1 MTHPARFLL
10 PSILLGC
17 ALAGCE
23 ARVEET
29 AAASQVETLVP
40 AIVIEPAALDFG
52 DVAVGASATLELRV
66 ANEGDAALV
75 TTLALAGENPA
86 FSLDTAEVELEPGV
100 GQRVNVTFTPA
111 EVGSVGVALTLT
123 SNDPVNGIMLVPI
136 TGAGLG
142 PQLEPKA
149 DPLGLGEAELRC
161 PVSGTVL
168 VRNAGTLPV
177 TIDAFTFA
185 DPMFTAAAGAVT
197 VPPDGFAAIDVTA
210 TPLMLGESVG
220 TLVAETTQG
229 AIYAGSVSVT
239 GVPRSVYTETYVVQ
253 PASADVLV
261 VLDATLPD
269 GIAGVRA
276 QVEALLPLAAGE
288 HRLAV
293 TVADDGC
300 VPGAWIDASTADP
313 LFALSEML
321 DAEPGTLPDQG
332 FVRTFNALSV
342 EALASGGCNEGFLR
356 DDSALFVIGIT
367 DQHEE
372 SSVSFVTFVDTLAAL
387 KARPEFRV
395 VNTVGGDWPGGC
407 ESITAAA
414 SWYEATLGTDG
425 LYLSFCASD
434 WSSALVDD
442 VEDRYEPTSRFELSA
457 FPDPSTLHV
466 YVDGTE
472 VTVGWT
478 YHPVDNQVQF
488 GDALPVGTEV
498 EITYELEACPLP

>member
-1 MTHPARFLL
+1 MSYPARFL
-10 PSILLGC
+10 PSSVLLGC

-23 ARVEET
+23 ASVDET
-29 AAASQVETLVP
+29 AAPSQVEALAP
-40 AIVIEPAALDFG
+40 SMEIEPAALDFG
-52 DVAVGASATLELRV
+52 EVAVGASATLELRV

-75 TTLALAGENPA
+75 ATLALAGENPA

-111 EVGSVGVALTLT
+111 EVGSGDVVLTLT

-142 PQLEPKA
+142 PHLEPKE
-149 DPLGLGEAELRC
+149 DPLGLGDTELRC

-185 DPMFTAAAGAVT
+185 DPMFTAAAGALT
-197 VPPDGFAAIDVTA
+197 VPPDGVATVEVTA

-220 TLVAETTQG
+220 TRVAETTQG

-269 GIAGVRA
+269 GIASVRA

-342 EALASGGCNEGFLR
+342 GALGAGGCNQGFLR
-356 DDSALFVIGIT
+356 ENSALVVIGIT
-367 DQHEE
+367 DQHET

-395 VNTVGGDWPGGC
+395 VHTVGGDWPGGC

-414 SWYEATLGTDG
+414 SWYEATAASDG

-434 WSSALVDD
+434 WSSDLVDD
-442 VEDRYEPTSRFELSA
+442 VADRYESTSALEFGA

-466 YVDGTE
+466 YVDGAE

-478 YHPVDNQVQF
+478 YDPVDNQVQF
-488 GDALPVGTEV
+488 GDALPVGAEV
-498 EITYELEACPLP
+498 EITYELAACPLP